1 MATRCAGL
9 SSSLILST
17 ARFAHCARPQSLWSE
32 FGRNLRVWLCGLVI
46 FVSTAVVNMKAE
58 YLRGTR
64 NFETAG
70 KTPDEYY
77 LEAKL
82 NTIRSITASFV
93 PTGS

>member
-9 SSSLILST
+9 SSSLILPI

-32 FGRNLRVWLCGLVI
+32 FGQNLRVWLCGLVI
-46 FVSTAVVNMKAE
+46 FVSTVAVNLKAE

-70 KTPDEYY
+70 KTPDQYF
-77 LEAKL
+77 LETKL
-82 NTIRSITASFV
+82 NTIRSITVSFV
-93 PTGS
+93 LTGN